1 MSYRELRNFIEILR
15 ALGYPRLVSM
25 ENFRNPNFPLMAE
38 ILQWLMI
45 RFDPS
50 IEIFGDIDTEQD
62 RVIFIRSC
70 AQTMATKAQIN
81 FNTKKLYMADGHAVQ
96 ELIKIAKLLYDASKQ
111 SDPINQDQDNDNDND
126 LSEST
131 IVSKLNELKV
141 SRQLT
146 SEITQRGANVYD
158 LLAQEI
164 QVREQ
169 RVSIM
174 SRQLEIPEIE
184 KSISESIKEL
194 QNEIQNINYK
204 IDNVA
209 ADEAN
214 LDAKIER
221 KKQEL
226 DRNQKRLQT
235 LRSVRPA
242 FMDEYEKLE
251 EELATIYELYIT
263 KYRCLS
269 FLEQQLE
276 EIEESELQKIHQREE
291 QIKQMVEQMKDE
303 ELLRNENENI
313 DDLINDHQEDEDSDE
328 IADNLGPEKEK
339 SRRPMNTVT
348 LNKRSATTG
357 RVRMFG
363 SLLDEEKENSLD
375 SDLDLDEEDDG
386 SDLDSEDEME
396 IMNLTNNKTLKSDVK
411 KSNEDI
417 HKMITN
423 SNDSDNDF

>member
-1 MSYRELRNFIEILR
+1 MSYRELRNFTEMLR
-15 ALGYPRLVSM
+15 ALGYPRLVSL
-25 ENFRNPNFPLMAE
+25 ENFRNPNFPLVAE

-81 FNTKKLYMADGHAVQ
+81 LNTKKLYMADGHAVQ
-96 ELIKIAKLLYDASKQ
+96 ELLKISQLLYDASKQ
-111 SDPINQDQDNDNDND
+111 SDPMNSEEIDVSDNG

-131 IVSKLNELKV
+131 IHSKLNELKV

-146 SEITQRGANVYD
+146 SEITQRGANLYD

-164 QVREQ
+164 QIREQ
-169 RVSIM
+169 RTSVM
-174 SRQLEIPEIE
+174 ARQLEIPEIE
-184 KSISESIKEL
+184 RSIRESIRDL
-194 QNEIQNINYK
+194 QNEIENINYK

-214 LDAKIER
+214 LDVKIER
-221 KKQEL
+221 KKAEL

-251 EELATIYELYIT
+251 EELASIYELYIT
-263 KYRCLS
+263 KFRCLS

-276 EIEESELQKIHQREE
+276 EIEETERQKIHQREE
-291 QIKQMVEQMKDE
+291 QIKQMVEQMKQE
-303 ELLRNENENI
+303 ELLRTETETGSVDDII
-313 DDLINDHQEDEDSDE
+313 DGNDDEGSDE
-328 IADNLGPEKEK
+328 IDDNLGPQKEK
-339 SRRPMNTVT
+339 SRRAMNTVT
-348 LNKRSATTG
+348 VNKRSATTG

-363 SLLDEEKENSLD
+363 SLLDEEKDDSLD
-375 SDLDLDEEDDG
+375 SDLDLDEEDDA

-396 IMNLTNNKTLKSDVK
+396 IMNLTNNRKVDSK
-411 KSNEDI
+411 KLNEETQKPI
-417 HKMITN
+417 AN

>member
-1 MSYRELRNFIEILR
+1 
-15 ALGYPRLVSM
+15 M
-25 ENFRNPNFPLMAE
+25 ENFRNPNFPLVAE

-81 FNTKKLYMADGHAVQ
+81 LNTKKLYMSDGHAVQ
-96 ELIKIAKLLYDASKQ
+96 ELLKISQLLYEASKQ
-111 SDPINQDQDNDNDND
+111 SDPTNTEESDTTDNV

-131 IVSKLNELKV
+131 IHSKLNELKV

-146 SEITQRGANVYD
+146 SEITQRGANLYD

-164 QVREQ
+164 QIREQ
-169 RVSIM
+169 RASVM
-174 SRQLEIPEIE
+174 ARQLEIPEIE
-184 KSISESIKEL
+184 RSIRESIRDL
-194 QNEIQNINYK
+194 QNEIENINYK

-214 LDAKIER
+214 LDVKIER
-221 KKQEL
+221 KKAEL

-251 EELATIYELYIT
+251 EELASIYELYIT
-263 KYRCLS
+263 KFRCLS

-276 EIEESELQKIHQREE
+276 EIEETELQKIHVFINNHLILELFLTEFLYRQQREE
-291 QIKQMVEQMKDE
+291 QIKQMVDQMKQE
-303 ELLRNENENI
+303 ELLRTETETGAA
-313 DDLINDHQEDEDSDE
+313 DDILDGNDDEGSDE
-328 IADNLGPEKEK
+328 IDDNLGPEKEK
-339 SRRPMNTVT
+339 TRRPMNTVT
-348 LNKRSATTG
+348 LNKSRDATTG

-363 SLLDEEKENSLD
+363 SLLDEEKDDSLD
-375 SDLDLDEEDDG
+375 SDLDLDEDDDA

-396 IMNLTNNKTLKSDVK
+396 IMNLTNNRKPEPK
-411 KSNEDI
+411 KPNEDTQ
-417 HKMITN
+417 KPN
-423 SNDSDNDF
+423 NNPNDSDNDF